1 MGKKVIIKDADFS
14 AVAIGHSTVVP
25 KPTIQFNSANNSV
38 TITATEGDTIRYTTD
53 GSTPTKTTG
62 NVYSSAIQLTT
73 SGTHTIKAIAI
84 NSNVASSVETQTY
97 SISAVPPPT
106 ISISNNSCT
115 IAANGADSIRYTLDG
130 SDPTQSHGSV
140 YTGLAIQ
147 LIQSGTVK
155 AIAIKSGVA
164 SAIVS
169 EEHTI
174 THQEV
179 VVMPATSVLQRK
191 MLDNDGSLTDST
203 SNNMFTYKYDLDTL
217 ESTPT
222 KYYVTAMTSVNSG
235 NPRVSFMDDESNVLG
250 TAIVSDGTATVY
262 TQEEITVPT
271 GTRYIYVVSNRT
283 QIYPELRIK
292 TDVDGLTEYETSTPV
307 TPTEQLSQSTIGVD
321 GVIKATTSSTTSVV
335 YKYDISNISNL
346 KDVVVSCRVGTGEGA
361 PAIVFYDG
369 EIEIDRALIGNGTAK
384 IWVDATVK
392 APSGANTV
400 AITSNTNYLTPYL
413 KIRTPKVS

>member
-73 SGTHTIKAIAI
+73 SGTHTIKAIAV
-84 NSNVASSVETQTY
+84 NNNVASLVETQTY
-97 SISAVPPPT
+97 SISAVTPPT

-115 IAANGADSIRYTLDG
+115 ISASGADSIRYTLDG

-140 YTGLAIQ
+140 YIGLAIQ
-147 LIQSGTVK
+147 LTQSGTVK

-169 EEHTI
+169 EEHTV

-179 VVMPATSVLQRK
+179 VVVPAMSMQQGKKIGVDGTLIDGTTSVCVYR
-191 MLDNDGSLTDST
+191 
-203 SNNMFTYKYDLDTL
+203 YDLEDIDG
-217 ESTPT
+217 TPSN
-222 KYYVTAMTSVNSG
+222 YYVSCRTSAVSG
-235 NPRVSFMDDESNVLG
+235 EPAVSFRDEDNTVIGL
-250 TAIVSDGTATVY
+250 AVISDGTATNHDKLEVQVPSNARY
-262 TQEEITVPT
+262 MYVQALKTQL
-271 GTRYIYVVSNRT
+271 
-283 QIYPELRIK
+283 YPELRVK
-292 TDVDGLTEYETSTPV
+292 MDVDGVSEYETSDPV
-307 TPTEQLSQSTIGVD
+307 TPTEKLSQTTIGVD
-321 GVIKATTSSTTSVV
+321 GVIKASSSSTTVV

-346 KDVVVSCRVGTGEGA
+346 KDVVVSCRVGTGAGA
-361 PAIVFYDG
+361 PAIVFYNG
-369 EIEIDRALIGNGTAK
+369 ETEIGRALIGNGTAK
-384 IWVDATVK
+384 IWVDATVEVP
-392 APSGANTV
+392 AGANMV
-400 AITSNTNYLTPYL
+400 AITSNTSYLTPYL
-413 KIRTPKVS
+413 KTKTPKVS